1 MSLGCIA
8 SPGRAGVFW
17 GFFHV
22 SNFLN
27 LPRKA
32 KKSLGNGEKTS
43 VYKEIYCI
51 LKYYII
57 IFIYAGHVAGVFCAQ
72 HTLTEALGNLQVFS
86 LAGVLIEML
95 CGADKWGPLSLWR
108 RTWFR
113 VWKPKETVFLSKF
126 SLDEFVCISSHSYY
140 CLLYSSCVTTYK
152 CTWMTQVS
160 AAFFFDPPC
169 WGFSGCLA
177 GCRRRPW
184 TCFSAIQL
192 PRRPRRRMKELYPI
206 SRYLTRH
213 YYVHILVILVWQVF
227 HIVWHRLNNNNT
239 MVYCLQDITSC
250 M

>member
-22 SNFLN
+22 SIFLN

-43 VYKEIYCI
+43 LYKEIYCI

-126 SLDEFVCISSHSYY
+126 SLDEFACISSHSYC
-140 CLLYSSCVTTYK
+140 CLLLKLCDHLQVHLDDPSIRGFLFRPTMLRLFRMFGWLPQTPLNMFLGNSTSSET
-152 CTWMTQVS
+152 
-160 AAFFFDPPC
+160 
-169 WGFSGCLA
+169 
-177 GCRRRPW
+177 
-184 TCFSAIQL
+184 
-192 PRRPRRRMKELYPI
+192 
-206 SRYLTRH
+206 
-213 YYVHILVILVWQVF
+213 
-227 HIVWHRLNNNNT
+227 
-239 MVYCLQDITSC
+239 
-250 M
+250 